1 MDCPRGYVGEVIP
14 DGQPTV
20 NRRAVLQV
28 EALVGRDPRVRAE
41 RAAADDGEGGSV
53 PLYRPQEL
61 VAVEDRPQDLH
72 RPREGIGA
80 ELDPLVEARPHGRVG
95 LRAPGVG
102 RGAALVRDLATAR
115 GRTRSPNAHSVAPG
129 I

>member
-1 MDCPRGYVGEVIP
+1 MNCPGWYVGEVIP

-28 EALVGRDPRVRAE
+28 EALVGAVPRVRQE
-41 RAAADDGEGGSV
+41 RAAADSGEGGSV
-53 PLYRPQEL
+53 PLYRPQGL

-102 RGAALVRDLATAR
+102 RGEGLVRDLATAR
-115 GRTRSPNAHSVAPG
+115 GPTRSPNEEPLAP
-129 I
+129 